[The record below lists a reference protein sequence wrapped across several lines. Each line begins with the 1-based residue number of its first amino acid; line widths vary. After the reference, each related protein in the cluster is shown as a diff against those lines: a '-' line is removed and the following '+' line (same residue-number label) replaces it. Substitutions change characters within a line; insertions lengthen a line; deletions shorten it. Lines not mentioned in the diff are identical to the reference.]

1 MVLDGKAKAKPS
13 SKAEDGLPATVL
25 REGGCEV
32 VGCCTGWCWG
42 SFASSTRREGC
53 DDPAIEAKRGAY
65 ASPAAGSACS
75 FPMRKVSMC
84 GRGVVFAHRLKLD
97 LGVTLL
103 QNGHMRLSA
112 GIICVC

>member
-1 MVLDGKAKAKPS
+1 MQPS
-13 SKAEDGLPATVL
+13 LFGRHFFAAL
-25 REGGCEV
+25 C
-32 VGCCTGWCWG
+32 
-42 SFASSTRREGC
+42 FASSTRSEGC

-97 LGVTLL
+97 LGVVIQTKPARIAPSNASWWLVGGGSTGS
-103 QNGHMRLSA
+103 NSDDA
-112 GIICVC
+112 